1 MKEHPPRL
9 QSFSCVWDALED
21 TPQDAANMR
30 LLAKLRRTLS
40 RENSPIRPATPMGE
54 ADRKLQMFLWISG
67 FVKGDDEDDTLKYEL
82 AVGPKFEPA
91 VLAAMGWKSLDESP
105 DGEWLLTLDQAQ
117 KIGMAVNEQL
127 PSELDLFIGI
137 RG

>member
-1 MKEHPPRL
+1 
-9 QSFSCVWDALED
+9 
-21 TPQDAANMR
+21 MR

-40 RENSPIRPATPMGE
+40 RENSPVRPATSMDE
-54 ADRKLQMFLWISG
+54 ADRKLKMFVWISG
-67 FVKGDDEDDTLKYEL
+67 FSKGDDEDDALKYEL
-82 AVGPKFEPA
+82 TVGPKFEPA
-91 VLAAMGWKSLDESP
+91 VLAAMGWKNLDESP

-117 KIGMAVNEQL
+117 KIGMAINEKL